1 MSRLY
6 SQLAPLADAVDGVA
20 RRRHRNVTLTLRAL
34 PGSDPISADRTNE
47 KSQKKDRKRESK
59 AAYTVTLTKANVAR
73 AEKRGS
79 DLSDLLDWLLARWL
93 G

>member
-1 MSRLY
+1 MKKTK
-6 SQLAPLADAVDGVA
+6 
-20 RRRHRNVTLTLRAL
+20 N
-34 PGSDPISADRTNE
+34 
-47 KSQKKDRKRESK
+47 KDRKRESK
-59 AAYTVTLTKANVAR
+59 AAYTVTLTKANVVR